1 MAFASK
7 KRSYL
12 VVFFLLLAGIV
23 AGFYDAAEYIP
34 FSFPLKENFKAR
46 PFHLGLDLVGGTHL
60 VYEADTKAIPSSDR
74 GDALEGVRDVIER
87 RVNSLGVSE
96 PVIQVARVGDTWRVV
111 ADLAGVKEVKEA
123 IRLIGETPILEFKEL
138 NNDPPPPLDVEQKK
152 KIQENNLKA
161 KKSAEEILTTLKLG
175 KTDFLALAKEKSED
189 VESKEKGGDI
199 GFVRSDTSG
208 KEVLFTAAQKVGVG
222 KLVSTVVETDAGY
235 HVVRVEEAGNDPEV
249 QARHIL
255 ICYKG
260 ASRCE
265 KETSKE
271 DAKKQIDELKKQ
283 ATPENFLELAK
294 KNSTE
299 PGADASGGDLGW
311 FPRGRMVKA
320 FEDSVFTLKKST
332 ISDVVETEFGYHIIL
347 KSDER
352 SVPTLHL
359 RHILFKK
366 LQETDVRGAPD
377 QWKNTAL
384 SGKQLT
390 RAQLEF
396 DPNTSSPNI
405 GIEFSEEGAKLFEEI
420 TGRNID
426 KPVAI
431 FLDKNP
437 ISVPRVQ
444 QKISGGKAVITG
456 QFTIDEAQ
464 LLARRLNAGALP
476 VPITLMSQSTIGP
489 TLGHISLLASVR
501 AGLIALLL
509 VALFMIVFYR
519 LPGLIAVIA
528 LCFYTA
534 FLLALFRLIPV
545 TMTLSGIAGFI
556 LSLGMAVDANILIFE
571 RMREELR
578 SGKPILSSI
587 DEAFKRAWPSIRDGN
602 ITTLLASAIL
612 FWFSTS
618 LIRGFALVLGLGV
631 LMSMFSALTI
641 TRHLLRSI
649 ASQRIP
655 HWLL

>member
-1 MAFASK
+1 MITK
-7 KRSYL
+7 KRTYWI
-12 VVFFLLLAGIV
+12 VFFLLLAGIV

-34 FSFPLKENFKAR
+34 FAFPLKESFKSR

-87 RVNSLGVSE
+87 RVNSLGVTE
-96 PVIQVARVGDTWRVV
+96 PVIQTTRVGDTWRVV
-111 ADLAGVKEVKEA
+111 AELAGVKEVKEA

-138 NNDPPPPLDVEQKK
+138 NTDTPPPLDPEQKK

-161 KKSAEEILTTLKLG
+161 KNGATETLVTLKIG
-175 KTDFLALAKEKSED
+175 KTDFLAIAKEKSED
-189 VESKEKGGDI
+189 TESKDKGGDI

-208 KEVLFTAAQKVGVG
+208 KEALFAAAQKVGVG
-222 KLVSTVVETDAGY
+222 RLVPTVVETDAGY
-235 HVVRVEEAGNDPEV
+235 SIVRVEEAGSDAEA
-249 QARHIL
+249 QARHVL

-260 ASRCE
+260 ASQCE

-271 DAKKQIDELKKQ
+271 DAKKQIDDLKKQ
-283 ATPENFLELAK
+283 ATPENFVELAK

-299 PGADASGGDLGW
+299 PGADTRGGDLGW
-311 FPRGRMVKA
+311 FARGRMVKA
-320 FEDSVFTLKKST
+320 FEDAVFPMKKGA
-332 ISDVVETEFGYHIIL
+332 ISDVIETEFGYHIIL
-347 KSDER
+347 KTDER
-352 SVPTLHL
+352 SVPTLRL
-359 RHILFKK
+359 RQIFFKK
-366 LQETDVRGAPD
+366 TQESDVRPEPD

-396 DPNTSSPNI
+396 DPNTSSPII
-405 GIEFSEEGAKLFEEI
+405 GIEFNDEGAKLFEEI

-437 ISVPRVQ
+437 ISIPRVQ
-444 QKISGGKAVITG
+444 QKITGGRAVITG

-476 VPITLMSQSTIGP
+476 VPITLISQATIGP
-489 TLGHISLLASVR
+489 TLGQISLLASLK
-501 AGLIALLL
+501 AGLVALLL

-519 LPGLIAVIA
+519 LPGILAVVA
-528 LCFYTA
+528 LCFYTI

-545 TMTLSGIAGFI
+545 TMTLSGIAGFV

-602 ITTLLASAIL
+602 FTTLIACVIL
-612 FWFSTS
+612 FWFSAS

-631 LMSMFSALTI
+631 LMSMFSALMI

-649 ASQRIP
+649 ASNRIP